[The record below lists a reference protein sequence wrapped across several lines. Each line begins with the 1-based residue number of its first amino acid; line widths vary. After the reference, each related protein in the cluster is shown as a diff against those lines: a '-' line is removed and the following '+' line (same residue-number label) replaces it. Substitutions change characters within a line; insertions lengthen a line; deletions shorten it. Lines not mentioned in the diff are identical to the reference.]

1 MWEDCGSAREARS
14 ADRGSEAVDHTS
26 GLVPLGTGRDWL
38 VLPWCSQRSGW
49 GLLTALLLDLAEVLG
64 FLEHGWG
71 LAVQRAFLTHGKH
84 KG

>member
-1 MWEDCGSAREARS
+1 M
-14 ADRGSEAVDHTS
+14 
-26 GLVPLGTGRDWL
+26 GTGRDWL
-38 VLPWCSQRSGW
+38 VLLWCSQHSGW
-49 GLLTALLLDLAEVLG
+49 GLLMALLLDLAEVLG